1 MPLPFLFSF
10 AYCGFFLGINFWI
23 KLKFMK
29 YKIRPALVIID
40 IQNCFLSSGGSFD
53 KLGYAISKYQKV
65 VPVIQEVYQKA
76 KSLKIP
82 LFFSQ
87 ALREKSGIDMI
98 DRVHKILPE
107 TRRDRIEK
115 LPICVSGT
123 WDSEIIDVLQP
134 KDEDYIVQKRRDSIF
149 QDTEFEM
156 WLKSLK
162 IDTLIFAGI
171 DTAVCVES
179 SLRDGFNK
187 GFDII
192 LLSDATCS
200 LNDGFHKS
208 TIKETKENFG
218 LVIDS
223 KKLFKNLK
231 KLGANQFL
239 LRVGFKNKK
248 TKSRKKPKIYE

>member
-1 MPLPFLFSF
+1 
-10 AYCGFFLGINFWI
+10 
-23 KLKFMK
+23 MK
-29 YKIRPALVIID
+29 YKIRPAVVIID
-40 IQNCFLSSGGSFD
+40 VQNCFLSPGGSFD
-53 KLGYAISKYQKV
+53 KLGYDISKYKKI

-82 LFFSQ
+82 VFFSQ

-98 DRVHKILPE
+98 DKVHKILPE

-115 LPICVSGT
+115 LPICVSGS

-134 KDEDYIVQKRRDSIF
+134 KAEDYVVQKRRDSIF

-156 WLKSLK
+156 WLKSFK
-162 IDTLIFAGI
+162 IDTLIFIGI

-187 GFDII
+187 GFDVI
-192 LLSDATCS
+192 LLSDATAS
-200 LNDGFHKS
+200 LNDDFYQT

-218 LVIDS
+218 LAIDS

-231 KLGANQFL
+231 KISANRFL
-239 LRVGFKNKK
+239 SEVN
-248 TKSRKKPKIYE
+248 